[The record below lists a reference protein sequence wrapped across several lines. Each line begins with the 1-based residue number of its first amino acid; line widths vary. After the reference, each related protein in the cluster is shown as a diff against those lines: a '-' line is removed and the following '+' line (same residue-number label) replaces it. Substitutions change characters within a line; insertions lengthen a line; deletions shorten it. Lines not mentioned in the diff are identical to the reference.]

1 MSISEAIKITG
12 KTLDKFPDVIEVFAL
27 VKKAY
32 TLTNAK
38 FGFLSEQQARAI
50 AAECDSLAQN
60 PESLKVELWQSDL
73 TLLNTRFSRMVS
85 EKIAVDVKKIN
96 LLQSIQDISQTVESI
111 VIYRRLNQLS
121 DIVN

>member
-1 MSISEAIKITG
+1 MSRSEEVKITG

-60 PESLKVELWQSDL
+60 PESLKVEL
-73 TLLNTRFSRMVS
+73 
-85 EKIAVDVKKIN
+85 
-96 LLQSIQDISQTVESI
+96 
-111 VIYRRLNQLS
+111 
-121 DIVN
+121 